1 MLFACGPDCG
11 IQLVL
16 THPPRKPSPAHI
28 LPRAAARC
36 RWPCLASQRFLLSQ
50 PFREHSRRLLL
61 PRPRPTLWIAGVH
74 GASHIASRALVLAS
88 RSDRCQYD
96 APPPRAAGAVP
107 QRPLP
112 APASPPSPSFPPAP
126 QLKQRRQGSPAGRG
140 VREQLVP
147 SQTRQSQVR
156 TGLFP
161 QQGRLLPPRHPQ
173 ARVAGSL
180 A

>member
-28 LPRAAARC
+28 LPRAAERC

-50 PFREHSRRLLL
+50 PFGEHSRRLLL
-61 PRPRPTLWIAGVH
+61 PRPTLWIAGVH
-74 GASHIASRALVLAS
+74 GASHIASRVLVLAS
-88 RSDRCQYD
+88 RSDRFQGD
-96 APPPRAAGAVP
+96 APPPRAVGAVP
-107 QRPLP
+107 QRPLH
-112 APASPPSPSFPPAP
+112 APASPPSPSFPPAL
-126 QLKQRRQGSPAGRG
+126 QRQQRRQRSPAGRG

-147 SQTRQSQVR
+147 TQTRQSQVR

-161 QQGRLLPPRHPQ
+161 QQGRLLPPQHPQ
-173 ARVAGSL
+173 ARAAGNL

>member
-16 THPPRKPSPAHI
+16 THRPRKPSPAHI
-28 LPRAAARC
+28 LPRAAERC

-50 PFREHSRRLLL
+50 PFGEHSRRLLL
-61 PRPRPTLWIAGVH
+61 PRPTLWIAGVH
-74 GASHIASRALVLAS
+74 GASHIASRVLVLAS
-88 RSDRCQYD
+88 RSDRFQGD
-96 APPPRAAGAVP
+96 APPPRAVGAVP
-107 QRPLP
+107 QRPLH
-112 APASPPSPSFPPAP
+112 APASPPSPSFPPAL
-126 QLKQRRQGSPAGRG
+126 QRQQRRQRSPAGRG

-147 SQTRQSQVR
+147 TQTRQSQVR

-161 QQGRLLPPRHPQ
+161 QQGRLLPPQHPQ
-173 ARVAGSL
+173 ARAAGNL